1 MKSLLMRQLER
12 KFGPLSPEHQAKLDA
27 ATTEQLEKYS
37 EALLTSST
45 IDAVFST

>member
-12 KFGPLSPEHQAKLDA
+12 KFGPLSPEHQAILDA
-27 ATTEQLEKYS
+27 ATIEQLETYS

-45 IDAVFST
+45 IDAVFGL